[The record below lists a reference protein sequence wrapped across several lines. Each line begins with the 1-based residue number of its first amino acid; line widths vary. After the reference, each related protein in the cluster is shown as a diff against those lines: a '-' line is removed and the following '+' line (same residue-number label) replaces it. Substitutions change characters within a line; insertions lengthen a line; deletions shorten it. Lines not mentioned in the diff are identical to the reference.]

1 MEVEFSL
8 RFSNNIGFLKI
19 NINFLKIDVNELV
32 LTSIFLKINVIN
44 KLELFTS
51 MSMHFC

>member
-8 RFSNNIGFLKI
+8 RFSNNIGFLKT

-32 LTSIFLKINVIN
+32 LTSIFLKINVN